1 MQPRQLAWVT
11 FVYSCINESFIKRA
25 TSLLGPWIV
34 GPNGGTINEVS
45 LYIDTYTYRKFN
57 TSKLVAEHLN
67 YGRAVLARHMH
78 TRLIL

>member
-11 FVYSCINESFIKRA
+11 FVYSYINESFIKRA
-25 TSLLGPWIV
+25 TSLLGSWIV
-34 GPNGGTINEVS
+34 GGTINEVS

-57 TSKLVAEHLN
+57 TSKLVAKHLN

-78 TRLIL
+78 TQLIL